1 MKESELFWGVYKNLE
16 EETLQFS
23 KYIHFSSDQKNVYSI
38 SIADVIVR
46 CAIEI
51 EAISKK
57 IYESLGG
64 NIHPKD
70 ENGEE
75 RDLYFDTDCL
85 ALIEKTYQLSKKEII
100 ISAVSFYFEDADCI
114 ITPLHKAYKRGTSGS
129 KWKQAYQALKHDRYG
144 TLKSKATVENLLNTL
159 GALYI
164 LNLYYRDK
172 TYPLKNDF
180 TSFDARVD
188 SKIFSVYTYDATN
201 ISISAGQMDDSC
213 IHPKDGDN
221 IDRAIY
227 IIKCTDDC
235 FSKLHEA
242 LKKDNIEMYKK
253 IIDHPGIKQYL
264 SAHPQYQVEDIHKL
278 VIDAIS
284 QEAVGQFISVKNLR
298 PLLANKQYEATIN
311 RSKNIYQILP

>member
-1 MKESELFWGVYKNLE
+1 
-16 EETLQFS
+16 
-23 KYIHFSSDQKNVYSI
+23 
-38 SIADVIVR
+38 
-46 CAIEI
+46 
-51 EAISKK
+51 
-57 IYESLGG
+57 
-64 NIHPKD
+64 
-70 ENGEE
+70 
-75 RDLYFDTDCL
+75 
-85 ALIEKTYQLSKKEII
+85 
-100 ISAVSFYFEDADCI
+100 
-114 ITPLHKAYKRGTSGS
+114 
-129 KWKQAYQALKHDRYG
+129 
-144 TLKSKATVENLLNTL
+144 
-159 GALYI
+159 
-164 LNLYYRDK
+164 
-172 TYPLKNDF
+172 
-180 TSFDARVD
+180 
-188 SKIFSVYTYDATN
+188 
-201 ISISAGQMDDSC
+201 MDDSC

-253 IIDHPGIKQYL
+253 IMDHPGIKQYL